1 MTAALAVISA
11 ALALGPLPERGFVLE
26 TKAGVQLQSLGGRPL
41 GTLPGMNLAM
51 DQALAHKAALR
62 DRQGRVFVLDRRG
75 LRARQVR
82 RGCRTTDQLL
92 TVCPRKIIGPT
103 GVLARAPG
111 KVGHWVWAERS
122 PSGKA
127 ILAQWSAECE
137 VPIAYLLE
145 EGELHAFGRE
155 SVALGW
161 LRRTGEAVIHFPNGP
176 CAGDSRPVRGIY
188 SAVSTFKMHLI
199 LRTRRFAQYLM
210 WGG

>member
-1 MTAALAVISA
+1 MSA
-11 ALALGPLPERGFVLE
+11 ALTLAPLPERGFALE

-41 GTLPGMNLAM
+41 GTLPGMNLAI
-51 DQALAHKAALR
+51 DQAVAHKAAVR
-62 DRQGRVFVLDRRG
+62 DREGRVFVLDRRG
-75 LRARQVR
+75 LRTKRFR
-82 RGCRTTDQLL
+82 RGCRTTDLRL
-92 TVCPRKIIGPT
+92 TVCPRTIVGPA

-122 PSGKA
+122 PSGNA

-137 VPIAYLLE
+137 VPVAYLLVN
-145 EGELHAFGRE
+145 GKLQAFGRE

-161 LRRTGEAVIHFPNGP
+161 LPTGEAVLHFPNGP
-176 CAGDSRPVRGIY
+176 CGGDSRPVRGIY
-188 SAVSTFKMHLI
+188 GAVSTTKMRLM

>member
-11 ALALGPLPERGFVLE
+11 ALALAPLPERGFVLE
-26 TKAGVQLQSLGGRPL
+26 TKAGVQLQSLRGRPL
-41 GTLPGMNLAM
+41 GTLPGMNLAI
-51 DQALAHKAALR
+51 DQAVAHKAAIR

-75 LRARQVR
+75 LRSMQFR
-82 RGCRTTDQLL
+82 RGCRRTDRRL
-92 TVCPRKIIGPT
+92 TVCLRKIIGPA

-122 PSGKA
+122 PSGNA

-137 VPIAYLLE
+137 VPVAYLLE
-145 EGELHAFGRE
+145 QGELHAFGRE

-161 LRRTGEAVIHFPNGP
+161 LPTGEAVIHFPNGP

-188 SAVSTFKMHLI
+188 GAVSTFKMQLM